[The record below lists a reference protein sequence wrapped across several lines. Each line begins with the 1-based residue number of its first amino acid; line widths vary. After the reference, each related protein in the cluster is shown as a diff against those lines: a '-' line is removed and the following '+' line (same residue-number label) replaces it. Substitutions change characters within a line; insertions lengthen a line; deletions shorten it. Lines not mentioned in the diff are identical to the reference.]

1 MNDVFKDATPTS
13 TLVIKPQNNAVN
25 LEKLD
30 DKTLQK
36 LTKNDLVELAEERF
50 GIELDRR
57 LTKTK
62 MIEMIL
68 ADDIHSR

>member
-1 MNDVFKDATPTS
+1 MNDIFKDATPTS

-30 DKTLQK
+30 SKNLEK
-36 LTKNDLVELAEERF
+36 LTKNDLVLLAEERL

-57 LTKTK
+57 FTKTK

>member
-13 TLVIKPQNNAVN
+13 TLVIKPQNHKVSI
-25 LEKLD
+25 EKLD

-68 ADDIHSR
+68 TDDIHSR

>member
-13 TLVIKPQNNAVN
+13 TLVIKPQNNIVDIK
-25 LEKLD
+25 KLD
-30 DKTLQK
+30 NKNLQR
-36 LTKNDLVELAEERF
+36 LTKNDLVELAEEKF

-57 LTKTK
+57 FTKNK

-68 ADDIHSR
+68 TDDIHSR

>member
-57 LTKTK
+57 FTKTK

-68 ADDIHSR
+68 TDDIHSR

>member
-1 MNDVFKDATPTS
+1 MNDIFKDATPTNP
-13 TLVIKPQNNAVN
+13 LVIKPSSNVVD

-30 DKTLQK
+30 EKNLQK
-36 LTKNDLVELAEERF
+36 LSKNELVELAEEKI

-68 ADDIHSR
+68 TNDIHSR

>member
-13 TLVIKPQNNAVN
+13 TLVIKPQNNIVDIK
-25 LEKLD
+25 KLD
-30 DKTLQK
+30 NKNLQK
-36 LTKNDLVELAEERF
+36 LTKNDLVELAEEKF

-57 LTKTK
+57 FTKNK

-68 ADDIHSR
+68 TDDIHSR